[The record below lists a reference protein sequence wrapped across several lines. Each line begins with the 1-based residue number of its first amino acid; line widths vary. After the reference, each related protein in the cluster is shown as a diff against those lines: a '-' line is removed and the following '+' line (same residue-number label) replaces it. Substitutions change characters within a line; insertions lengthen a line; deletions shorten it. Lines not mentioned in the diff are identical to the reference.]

1 MEQKKLLWI
10 IFSVTLFLLIVVGIG
25 IIWLYPSPQEQPI
38 FTAQEEKP
46 REAGADFDPVEWV
59 RSEQESPGLEEDDS
73 EEGDENFVVVYG
85 DPGTGAA
92 PKESPLDTTTAK
104 ASEEPERPSYS
115 EEKPPAQ
122 DNAPAVS
129 RETEVQV
136 QAEKREEPAPEPQP
150 TTRRVRVTEYW
161 IQTGSYSSRARADR
175 IKEEL
180 DELGLSGRILSKDI
194 DGTNYYRV
202 RIGPYQEKSEADKFL
217 NWVQQREQ
225 FKNSYISQVY
235 RVKTVSQ

>member
-10 IFSVTLFLLIVVGIG
+10 IFSVTLFLLVVVGIG
-25 IIWLYPSPQEQPI
+25 IIWLYPSPQEQPV

-46 REAGADFDPVEWV
+46 QEAGADFDPVEWV
-59 RSEQESPGLEEDDS
+59 RSEQESLGLKEDDS
-73 EEGDENFVVVYG
+73 EESDENFVVVYG
-85 DPGTGAA
+85 DPGTGKA
-92 PKESPLDTTTAK
+92 PKKSPLNTAK
-104 ASEEPERPSYS
+104 SRASEEPARPSYS
-115 EEKPPAQ
+115 EEETSPQ
-122 DNAPAVS
+122 DDAPAVS
-129 RETEVQV
+129 REVAAQV

-150 TTRRVRVTEYW
+150 ATRRVRVTEYW

-194 DGTNYYRV
+194 DGSNYYRV

-235 RVKTVSQ
+235 RVKTVSR